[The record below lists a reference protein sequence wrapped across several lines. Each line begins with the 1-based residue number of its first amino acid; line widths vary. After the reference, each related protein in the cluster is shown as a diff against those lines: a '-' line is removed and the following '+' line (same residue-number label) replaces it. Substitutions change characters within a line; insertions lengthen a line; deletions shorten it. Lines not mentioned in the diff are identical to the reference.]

1 MKKQETFVEGLTTIL
16 LKQRAIQ
23 PDEAKALKK
32 IFYDRS
38 QIAFDDFLLEEG
50 LVSRTAVL
58 NALSEYYQ
66 VAAFDVTGYFFEHY
80 LLHEFPKDFLLRHLV
95 IPVERDQ
102 NTLIMVANNPG
113 DPTLLANIG
122 KHVSYDIQFMVGL
135 AQDIND
141 SIQEFYD
148 KSVSQVSMDDDA
160 GRELEETKE
169 VEEVL
174 HPHTRKEE
182 EE

>member
-16 LKQRAIQ
+16 LKQRAIN
-23 PDEAKALKK
+23 PDEAKALTKT
-32 IFYDRS
+32 FNDRS

-58 NALSEYYQ
+58 NALSEYFQ
-66 VAAFDVTGYFFEHY
+66 VPAFDVTGYFFEHY
-80 LLHEFPKDFLLRHLV
+80 LLHEFPKDFLLRHLM

-102 NTLIMVANNPG
+102 NTLFVVANNPG

-141 SIQEFYD
+141 AIREFYD
-148 KSVSQVSMDDDA
+148 KSITQVSMDDDVD
-160 GRELEETKE
+160 RTIEETHE

-174 HPHTRKEE
+174 HPHTRQEE
-182 EE
+182 E